1 MSRTVNETQSML
13 NSEKNA
19 RDDDD
24 TGVPP
29 SERGKEEQMSM
40 DRRQPSF
47 AFGIVAATYFIILIL
62 FLLAAAVFFMR

>member
-1 MSRTVNETQSML
+1 MSRTADETQSML
-13 NSEKNA
+13 NSEKKA
-19 RDDDD
+19 REDD